1 MSTTLVSMAGLLFKL
16 SMVRGCD
23 IGEVENAVCDGQRR
37 LRQKIG
43 RSALVDCRDERQY
56 RLLGDRLHVGDDFNQ
71 GFDLR
76 EPSLARG
83 PRSTAA
89 ARGAPAGQRGGRQ
102 QSFLGEGNPSPFLF
116 PHGRTRMM
124 VFP

>member
-1 MSTTLVSMAGLLFKL
+1 MSTTLISMAGLRFKF
-16 SMVRGCD
+16 SIVRGYD

-37 LRQKIG
+37 LRRKIG

-56 RLLGDRLHVGDDFNQ
+56 RLLGDRLHAGDDFNR
-71 GFDLR
+71 FDLR

-89 ARGAPAGQRGGRQ
+89 APGAQAGQRGGRQ
-102 QSFLGEGNPSPFLF
+102 QSIWERGTLRFFCFLTDELG
-116 PHGRTRMM
+116 
-124 VFP
+124 

>member
-1 MSTTLVSMAGLLFKL
+1 MSTTLISMAGLRFKF

-37 LRQKIG
+37 LRRKIG

-56 RLLGDRLHVGDDFNQ
+56 RLLGDRLHVGDDFNHRYPR
-71 GFDLR
+71 FDLR
-76 EPSLARG
+76 EPSLAPK

-89 ARGAPAGQRGGRQ
+89 ARGAQAGQRGLQ
-102 QSFLGEGNPSPFLF
+102 QSIWERGTLRLFCFLTDELG
-116 PHGRTRMM
+116 
-124 VFP
+124 